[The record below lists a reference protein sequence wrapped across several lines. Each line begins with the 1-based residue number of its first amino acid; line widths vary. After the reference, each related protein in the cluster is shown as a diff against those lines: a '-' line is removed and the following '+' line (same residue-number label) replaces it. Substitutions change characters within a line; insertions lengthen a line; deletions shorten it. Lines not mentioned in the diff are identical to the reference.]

1 MDISGSLLLWNRARS
16 RRTEA
21 TESLPAAAA
30 GASEATVSNGFLV
43 TVILLPTAAV
53 VIAIF
58 AVLRRAGS
66 TTRQLRMAVIA
77 GIVLAAWAMVEAV
90 LAYRGFF
97 RPPVGN
103 SFPPIGSNL
112 LVVLVSLGA
121 ILALSSPL
129 RALLANQK
137 HLIWLNVW
145 RLLGAVFL
153 ILMAMDEVP
162 ALWALPAGIGD
173 IIVGAAAPF
182 VAARLDKPRGK
193 SLATIFHVFGMAD
206 LVVAVALGVMT
217 NPGPVQL
224 FSSHPTSE
232 LLTAFPLALVPTFLV
247 PLAFTL
253 HVVSLWQLRYGT
265 WAARS
270 HAMTA

>member
-1 MDISGSLLLWNRARS
+1 VQ
-16 RRTEA
+16 T
-21 TESLPAAAA
+21 
-30 GASEATVSNGFLV
+30 
-43 TVILLPTAAV
+43 
-53 VIAIF
+53 
-58 AVLRRAGS
+58 
-66 TTRQLRMAVIA
+66 AVIA
-77 GIVLAAWAMVEAV
+77 GIVLAAWATVEAL

-112 LVVLVSLGA
+112 LVVLASLAA
-121 ILALSSPL
+121 ILALSPSL
-129 RALLANQK
+129 RALLTNQK

-145 RLLGAVFL
+145 RLLGGVFL
-153 ILMAMDEVP
+153 ILMAMGEVP
-162 ALWALPAGIGD
+162 AVWALPAGIGD
-173 IIVGAAAPF
+173 VIVGAAAPF
-182 VAARLDKPRGK
+182 VASRLDKPSRK

-217 NPGPVQL
+217 NPGRAQL
-224 FSSHPTSE
+224 FPSHPTSE

-265 WAARS
+265 WAAHS
-270 HAMTA
+270 HATTA